1 MLAQASEAIIGGGA
15 IVGAAL
21 ITGPLVWMLKQFDK
35 RNTQQHQAAQA
46 ARAANNQELADT
58 RTAIDGT
65 RDDVGEVKDVV
76 LEHIA
81 WHAHGARL
89 DTADRS

>member
-1 MLAQASEAIIGGGA
+1 M
-15 IVGAAL
+15 GAAL

-35 RNTQQHQAAQA
+35 RNTAQHQAAQA
-46 ARAANNQELADT
+46 ARAANNEELANI
-58 RTAIDGT
+58 RKAIDGT
-65 RDDVGEVKDVV
+65 REDVGDVKHVV

-89 DTADRS
+89 DTADRN